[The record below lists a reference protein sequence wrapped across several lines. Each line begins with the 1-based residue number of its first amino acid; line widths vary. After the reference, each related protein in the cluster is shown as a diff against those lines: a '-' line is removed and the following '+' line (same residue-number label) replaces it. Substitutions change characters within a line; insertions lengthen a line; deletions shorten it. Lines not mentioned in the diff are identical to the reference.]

1 MRSAEPLSV
10 SVETAL
16 EDIWH
21 CTCYIMM
28 KPLPADRSSAED
40 HVQMLCQDISG
51 RTALP
56 HSAFGGLEMFCH
68 THHFQQ
74 GLGQALGALEHDEFI
89 STEHFSVCRQLES
102 TA

>member
-1 MRSAEPLSV
+1 MKTTECFGNKVL
-10 SVETAL
+10 L
-16 EDIWH
+16 ESFWPS
-21 CTCYIMM
+21 
-28 KPLPADRSSAED
+28 KNLPNM
-40 HVQMLCQDISG
+40 VILKIQDISG